1 LAAGYDLERKLT
13 HVELAAGDEHF
24 FAATAITQGDF
35 LRGVR
40 YTSTGVITHSLVT
53 RSRSGTWRVVEA
65 HHQWEKL
72 TRISSVDYR

>member
-1 LAAGYDLERKLT
+1 LT
-13 HVELAAGDEHF
+13 HVELAAGDDHF

-72 TRISSVDYR
+72 TRISSVEYR